1 MDTAD
6 HRHVFGRV
14 LRRIRR
20 DRELSQDAL
29 ADLAGMASKHV
40 SELER
45 GRKEPRLGT
54 LVQLAD
60 ALGMSSSELLLRFDE
75 ERRARGMLDRDPSKR
90 A

>member
-75 ERRARGMLDRDPSKR
+75 ERRARV
-90 A
+90 

>member
-1 MDTAD
+1 VDPTD
-6 HRHVFGRV
+6 HRHIFGRV

-20 DRELSQDAL
+20 ERELSQDAL

-75 ERRARGMLDRDPSKR
+75 ERRARV
-90 A
+90 